1 MKLEVSAIL
10 FFVLNSVESR
20 KMKTYPC
27 ENWKQEGFA
36 SHVDC
41 VNF

>member
-20 KMKTYPC
+20 KMKKNPC
-27 ENWKQEGFA
+27 DNWIEYKFA
-36 SHVDC
+36 SYADC

>member
-20 KMKTYPC
+20 KMKRDPC
-27 ENWKQEGFA
+27 DHLHKSSEA
-36 SHVDC
+36 YADC